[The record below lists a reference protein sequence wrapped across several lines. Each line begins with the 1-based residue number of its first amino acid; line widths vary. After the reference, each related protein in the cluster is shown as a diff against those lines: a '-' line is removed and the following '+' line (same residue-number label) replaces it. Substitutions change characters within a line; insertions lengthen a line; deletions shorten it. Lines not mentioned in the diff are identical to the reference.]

1 MTDSERFEH
10 DADGAAPPAG
20 SPARAMTATQRG
32 PVYERTLADV
42 HLLDYVR
49 LLYKRRWAASTMFL
63 LVLLAAI
70 VQIFTTTPVYE
81 ARTRILIE
89 SNAPNIVSFKEV
101 IDQAQAQS
109 DYYQTQYNVLQS
121 RTLARDTIEDLQ
133 LWNSPLLSD
142 PDGRF
147 SKIGALVRR
156 LVPFAH
162 DRGAT
167 IPEPIDQSATQSRVI
182 DVFLENLTIA
192 PVRNSRLVDIR
203 FRLQDPAKAAAVANS
218 IAENYIQQSLVY
230 KFTASRDA
238 SDWLQGQ
245 LAEQRGQVETAELA
259 LQKYREQNDAI
270 SLEDRQNIVVQKLA
284 DVNAAVTRAKTE
296 RLLKEA
302 TYRQLE
308 AGAQDPTL
316 LDTFPAIL
324 GNTFIQQ
331 QKSEL
336 AALQRQQAQLGER
349 LGDRHPDMVKI
360 RSAIQNTQSALKTEI
375 AKVVQAVRTEYQA
388 ALAQE
393 NSLTAALNQQKAEAL
408 AMNRKAIEYSV
419 LEREV
424 ESGRQIYQSLM
435 QRSRETSVAGELKS
449 SNIRVVDRAE
459 VPRQAASPRV
469 FLSLALALFGG
480 LFLACGIAFFFEY
493 LDSRIKTPEEIE
505 THLGLPAIGL
515 IPALG
520 KTWHNGEPLLS
531 SGVPPNFA
539 EAFRAL
545 RTNVLF
551 SSPEKGCRVI
561 VVTSSGPRE
570 GKTIVAS
577 NLAIGFAHLGQRV
590 LLADGDLRR
599 PRVHEV
605 IGQEQEPGLSNAI
618 VGDAKASDAVHL
630 TDVSG
635 LWVMTAGR
643 VPPNAAELLGS
654 QRFKELLAS
663 IRNQFDWVII
673 DSPPVMA
680 VTDPNILASLA
691 DGVVFVVGAEMTSY
705 RIARRAVEQLR
716 RGRVVL
722 AGGVL
727 NRVQIERHGYYYS
740 QYYRRE
746 YTEYYVAAER
756 T

>member
-1 MTDSERFEH
+1 MSRIRIARLVEGKRTELRVKLDDIVQPGDTIIVPERLLMTDPNVSSTMPMVPH
-10 DADGAAPPAG
+10 QPAG

-109 DYYQTQYNVLQS
+109 DYYRPCNVLQS

-167 IPEPIDQSATQSRVI
+167 IPEPIDQSATQSRVMN
-182 DVFLENLTIA
+182 VFLENLTIA

-302 TYRQLE
+302 TYSTTGSRRS
-308 AGAQDPTL
+308 GS
-316 LDTFPAIL
+316 
-324 GNTFIQQ
+324 N
-331 QKSEL
+331 
-336 AALQRQQAQLGER
+336 AARHVP
-349 LGDRHPDMVKI
+349 GD
-360 RSAIQNTQSALKTEI
+360 
-375 AKVVQAVRTEYQA
+375 
-388 ALAQE
+388 
-393 NSLTAALNQQKAEAL
+393 
-408 AMNRKAIEYSV
+408 
-419 LEREV
+419 
-424 ESGRQIYQSLM
+424 
-435 QRSRETSVAGELKS
+435 
-449 SNIRVVDRAE
+449 
-459 VPRQAASPRV
+459 PRQHV
-469 FLSLALALFGG
+469 
-480 LFLACGIAFFFEY
+480 
-493 LDSRIKTPEEIE
+493 
-505 THLGLPAIGL
+505 HPA
-515 IPALG
+515 
-520 KTWHNGEPLLS
+520 T
-531 SGVPPNFA
+531 
-539 EAFRAL
+539 
-545 RTNVLF
+545 
-551 SSPEKGCRVI
+551 
-561 VVTSSGPRE
+561 
-570 GKTIVAS
+570 
-577 NLAIGFAHLGQRV
+577 
-590 LLADGDLRR
+590 
-599 PRVHEV
+599 EV
-605 IGQEQEPGLSNAI
+605 
-618 VGDAKASDAVHL
+618 
-630 TDVSG
+630 
-635 LWVMTAGR
+635 
-643 VPPNAAELLGS
+643 
-654 QRFKELLAS
+654 
-663 IRNQFDWVII
+663 
-673 DSPPVMA
+673 
-680 VTDPNILASLA
+680 
-691 DGVVFVVGAEMTSY
+691 
-705 RIARRAVEQLR
+705 
-716 RGRVVL
+716 
-722 AGGVL
+722 
-727 NRVQIERHGYYYS
+727 
-740 QYYRRE
+740 
-746 YTEYYVAAER
+746 
-756 T
+756 